1 MKLKRLVLAVLLAVA
16 GTACQDEYEFDPVT
30 AGEVDTARAPRP
42 KTDGQ
47 FLRSVYADL
56 LGRAPGQ
63 LEVAIVDAGGNV
75 LSEFPLDE
83 QELLLTVLDGVGDD
97 DAMRSLVVAGL
108 VESEEL
114 KLPRKEEVADP
125 ASFVAEQ
132 FRAFLGREP
141 NAYELDAFVSAWNED
156 PAVDPKVVVRAII
169 GSREYQSQ

>member
-1 MKLKRLVLAVLLAVA
+1 MLKRLSLAAFLLFGAVA
-16 GTACQDEYEFDPVT
+16 CKDEYEFDPVT
-30 AGEVDTARAPRP
+30 AGDSDTERVPRP

-63 LEVAIVDAGGNV
+63 LEVSLVDEGGNT

-83 QELLLTVLDGVGDD
+83 QELLLVVLDGVGDD

-114 KLPRKEEVADP
+114 QLPAKADVADP
-125 ASFVAEQ
+125 AAFVTEQ
-132 FRAFLGREP
+132 FRNFLGREP
-141 NAYELDAFVSAWNED
+141 NAYELDAFVAAWNQD
-156 PAVDPKVVVRAII
+156 PAVDPRVVVRAII

>member
-1 MKLKRLVLAVLLAVA
+1 MLKRMMFAAFLVVGAAACKDEYAFDQAVA
-16 GTACQDEYEFDPVT
+16 G
-30 AGEVDTARAPRP
+30 DTDSERVPRP

-63 LEVAIVDAGGNV
+63 LEVEIVDEGGNT

-83 QELLLTVLDGVGDD
+83 QELLLVVLDGVGDD

-114 KLPRKEEVADP
+114 SLPAKADVADP
-125 ASFVAEQ
+125 AAFVSEQ
-132 FRAFLGREP
+132 FRNFLGREP
-141 NAYELDAFVSAWNED
+141 NAYELDAFVAAWSRD